1 MKYKIKNDKMQ
12 NEVKNVI
19 DILKAKKEFS
29 EYVKKYDIK
38 DDKIRLKVEHIERV
52 SQNAKKLATKLELDE
67 EDIKLAE
74 LIGLLHDIGR
84 FEQIKRYHTFND
96 KKSINHG
103 EFGVHILFN
112 KNDGIIRS
120 FVEDKQY
127 DDIIRKAIINHN
139 KGTKE
144 ISEDLTTRELLHTK
158 IVRDSDKIDILNIL
172 TFEKK
177 ETAWEKAD
185 LSDDIISEEIYKE
198 FMENGSIDYGK
209 IKSSVDLLIGHFAY
223 VFDLNFLDSLKF
235 IKEKNYFEKIYN
247 RFKFNDKKTEQRYK
261 NIYKRVN
268 EHIEKVLGE

>member
-1 MKYKIKNDKMQ
+1 M
-12 NEVKNVI
+12 I
-19 DILKAKKEFS
+19 DILKAKKEFA
-29 EYVKKYDIK
+29 EYVKRYNIK

-52 SQNAKKLATKLELDE
+52 SQNAKKLATKLELDK

-120 FVEDKQY
+120 FVKDKQY
-127 DDIIRKAIINHN
+127 DDIIKKVIINHN
-139 KGTKE
+139 KGAKD

-158 IVRDSDKIDILNIL
+158 IIRDSDKIDILNLL

-198 FMENGSIDYGK
+198 FMENGNIDYGK
-209 IKSSVDLLIGHFAY
+209 IKSSADLLIGHFAY
-223 VFDLNFLDSLKF
+223 VFDINFPDSLKF

-247 RFKFNDKKTEQRYK
+247 RFKFNDKKTEQRYES
-261 NIYKRVN
+261 IYKRVN